1 MTKTNLGAHK
11 VRILRLAM
19 AQINTTV
26 GDIEGNTNKI
36 LDYIKEAKSVAAD
49 VISFPE
55 LAITGYPPED
65 LLFQQSFLAL
75 NYSNMNKVV
84 EQSDGITIVV
94 GFVNYDTSSDP
105 NDVRKYNSDAIA
117 HDGKLIEIYNKISS
131 HPANFS
137 KC

>member
-1 MTKTNLGAHK
+1 M
-11 VRILRLAM
+11 RILRLAM

-36 LDYIKEAKSVAAD
+36 LDYIKEAKSVDAD

-105 NDVRKYNSDAIA
+105 NDVRKYNSAAIA
-117 HDGKLIEIYNKISS
+117 HDGKLIEIYDKIRI
-131 HPANFS
+131 
-137 KC
+137 KVVR